1 MFSCQ
6 SCLFGGFLVHRPRG
20 RMQVLPAHLALSR
33 HGFLCLLTHQLYS
46 YCLQGRLAYYM
57 KQNLFRWIGFFF
69 AICTTKKESE
79 WFSIETSP
87 TWYAILKY
95 ARTMINKLRR
105 LDGRGHFKALFTSF
119 SRRALHKDIGTCSN
133 FKAKYWSFTLLYH
146 NSLWPKNVML
156 ESLMQI

>member
-20 RMQVLPAHLALSR
+20 RIQVLPAHLALSR

-46 YCLQGRLAYYM
+46 YCLQGCFAYYI
-57 KQNLFRWIGFFF
+57 KQNLFRWIGVFLR
-69 AICTTKKESE
+69 ITKKESE

-146 NSLWPKNVML
+146 DSLWPKNVML

>member
-20 RMQVLPAHLALSR
+20 RIQVLPAHLALSR

-46 YCLQGRLAYYM
+46 YCLQGCFAYYI
-57 KQNLFRWIGFFF
+57 KQNLFRWIGVFFLR
-69 AICTTKKESE
+69 ITKKESE

-146 NSLWPKNVML
+146 DSLWPKNVML

>member
-20 RMQVLPAHLALSR
+20 RIQVLPAHLALSR

-46 YCLQGRLAYYM
+46 YCLQGCFAYYI

-69 AICTTKKESE
+69 LRITKKESE

-119 SRRALHKDIGTCSN
+119 SRRVLHKDIGTCSN
-133 FKAKYWSFTLLYH
+133 FKAKYWSFPLLYH
-146 NSLWPKNVML
+146 DSLWPKNVML

>member
-20 RMQVLPAHLALSR
+20 RIQVLPAHLALSR

-46 YCLQGRLAYYM
+46 YCLQGRLAYYI
-57 KQNLFRWIGFFF
+57 KQNLFRWIGVFLR
-69 AICTTKKESE
+69 ITKKESE
-79 WFSIETSP
+79 WFSIEKSP
-87 TWYAILKY
+87 SWYAILKY